1 MSGEDL
7 AVGIFECANQA
18 MSDEI
23 DCLIGEKRALE
34 AARAACEARIAEL
47 EGEVAKLKAQYV
59 EEREAKRYFA
69 NHLVDVVTIG
79 RRVAARQPAAFA
91 TSKEDADRWAAF
103 YKALNAS
110 PVDAMLALP
119 EGTLGQR
126 IVGASERAACEARI
140 AELEEERDEAR
151 RCLLANTEE
160 LHRAD
165 ELIGKGVAAERA
177 RIVAAL
183 RAVSCCVPKQSRV
196 MMRRLASR
204 IEAGTFPARFD
215 ERGVFIPGSAPASER
230 AAIVAWLRAEAA
242 AIEREEAR
250 KYYGTPKGFEAA
262 ALRLRADAI
271 ESGAHLTEEKK

>member
-1 MSGEDL
+1 MSGTTRC
-7 AVGIFECANQA
+7 GEC
-18 MSDEI
+18 
-23 DCLIGEKRALE
+23 GH
-34 AARAACEARIAEL
+34 
-47 EGEVAKLKAQYV
+47 VYY
-59 EEREAKRYFA
+59 ERR
-69 NHLVDVVTIG
+69 
-79 RRVAARQPAAFA
+79 FA
-91 TSKEDADRWAAF
+91 TD
-103 YKALNAS
+103 
-110 PVDAMLALP
+110 
-119 EGTLGQR
+119 
-126 IVGASERAACEARI
+126 ASERAACEARI
-140 AELEEERDEAR
+140 AELEGERDEAR

-230 AAIVAWLRAEAA
+230 AAIVAWLRGQCSQLVNEYSIHAQHYAHA
-242 AIEREEAR
+242 
-250 KYYGTPKGFEAA
+250 
-262 ALRLRADAI
+262 ADAV